1 MKTLG
6 LFALS
11 GAALLQGVSAACCRS
26 NKCLKAVALAD
37 TGLAD
42 CSANLGTVT
51 VTSTAAATTST
62 QTVTTTVDQV
72 TEFTSTTL
80 DLFTETTTETALT
93 ETLFYTETV
102 TSTGPVQTDTVTR
115 TLTQTLTTTS
125 TELAPGVT
133 STATYYLAEPTVFKV
148 KARRTV
154 VAAPSTLPEYASAD
168 CADWTKYVKACKCV
182 GVELATVTA
191 TVSAAV
197 ETEIVTVTVP
207 GEEVTVTVPM
217 TVSSTQTAIVS
228 ATATD
233 ASTVTE
239 TVTDVPDSVTITETV
254 SATSTV
260 TVTTT
265 STPSTVVPL
274 TCQPTG
280 YNFLVSTP
288 YTSATSGVKSL
299 WLWGVS
305 NQVLWVGYGGT
316 GVPSQLAASWTL
328 DSNGS
333 VQWRGTNSILYV
345 STGSSAASVQVKL
358 GDRNSVDAG
367 VAAGSMARIK
377 GCVDAN
383 TGQITVSAD
392 GRHNL
397 VQCGSGIFISS
408 GNGSDAGSSC
418 VQATP
423 TLSETWTVCQTTSL
437 DLTSTSGSACLTSL
451 VSGRCPAW
459 RDGRVSP
466 RKKRGNP
473 KVRRLLYI
481 NYPIRTLSINISLS
495 IR

>member
-1 MKTLG
+1 
-6 LFALS
+6 
-11 GAALLQGVSAACCRS
+11 
-26 NKCLKAVALAD
+26 
-37 TGLAD
+37 
-42 CSANLGTVT
+42 
-51 VTSTAAATTST
+51 
-62 QTVTTTVDQV
+62 
-72 TEFTSTTL
+72 
-80 DLFTETTTETALT
+80 
-93 ETLFYTETV
+93 
-102 TSTGPVQTDTVTR
+102 
-115 TLTQTLTTTS
+115 
-125 TELAPGVT
+125 
-133 STATYYLAEPTVFKV
+133 PTVLKV

-154 VAAPSTLPEYASAD
+154 VTAPSTLPEYASAD

-280 YNFLVSTP
+280 YNFQVSTP
-288 YTSATSGVKSL
+288 TTSVGTGVNSL
-299 WLWGVS
+299 WLYGFG
-305 NQVLWVGYGGT
+305 NTVLWVGYSGT
-316 GVPSQLAASWTL
+316 GAPSQSSTVWTL

-333 VQWRGTNSILYV
+333 VQVRGTNSILYV
-345 STGSSAASVQVKL
+345 SAGSSAASVQVKM

-383 TGQITVSAD
+383 TGRFTVSVD

-408 GNGSDAGSSC
+408 GNGSDAGSTC

-423 TLSETWTVCQTTSL
+423 TVFK
-437 DLTSTSGSACLTSL
+437 A
-451 VSGRCPAW
+451 
-459 RDGRVSP
+459 
-466 RKKRGNP
+466 
-473 KVRRLLYI
+473 YM
-481 NYPIRTLSINISLS
+481 
-495 IR
+495 

>member
-11 GAALLQGVSAACCRS
+11 GAALLQSVSAACCRS
-26 NKCLKAVALAD
+26 NTCLKVVALAD

-62 QTVTTTVDQV
+62 ETVTTTVDQV
-72 TEFTSTTL
+72 TEFTSTTF
-80 DLFTETTTETALT
+80 DLFTETTTETGLT
-93 ETLFYTETV
+93 ETLFHTETV

-133 STATYYLAEPTVFKV
+133 STATYYLAEPTVF
-148 KARRTV
+148 RRTV
-154 VAAPSTLPEYASAD
+154 VTAPSTLPEYASAD

-182 GVELATVTA
+182 GVELATMTV

-233 ASTVTE
+233 ARTVTE

-299 WLWGVS
+299 WLWGLQ

-316 GVPSQLAASWTL
+316 GAPTQLAASWTL
-328 DSNGS
+328 DSNSS

-345 STGSSAASVQVKL
+345 STGSSAASLQVKM

-367 VAAGSMARIK
+367 AAAGSMARIK
-377 GCVDAN
+377 GCVDAS
-383 TGQITVSAD
+383 TGRFTVSAD

-397 VQCGSGIFISS
+397 VQCGSQIFISS
-408 GNGSDAGSSC
+408 GNGSDAGSNC
-418 VQATP
+418 IQATP
-423 TLSETWTVCQTTSL
+423 TVTPV
-437 DLTSTSGSACLTSL
+437 
-451 VSGRCPAW
+451 
-459 RDGRVSP
+459 
-466 RKKRGNP
+466 
-473 KVRRLLYI
+473 
-481 NYPIRTLSINISLS
+481 
-495 IR
+495 

>member
-1 MKTLG
+1 M
-6 LFALS
+6 
-11 GAALLQGVSAACCRS
+11 
-26 NKCLKAVALAD
+26 
-37 TGLAD
+37 
-42 CSANLGTVT
+42 
-51 VTSTAAATTST
+51 TSTAAATTST
-62 QTVTTTVDQV
+62 ETVTTTLDQV

-115 TLTQTLTTTS
+115 TLTQTLTTIS

-133 STATYYLAEPTVFKV
+133 STATHYLAEPTVLKI

-154 VAAPSTLPEYASAD
+154 VAAPATLPEYASAD

-233 ASTVTE
+233 ATTVTE
-239 TVTDVPDSVTITETV
+239 TVTDMPDGVTVTETV
-254 SATSTV
+254 TATST
-260 TVTTT
+260 TTAITT
-265 STPSTVVPL
+265 STPTTVVPL
-274 TCQPTG
+274 TCQPTS
-280 YNFLVSTP
+280 YNFQVSTP
-288 YTSATSGVKSL
+288 TTFAGTGVNSL
-299 WLWGVS
+299 WLYGVG
-305 NQVLWVGYGGT
+305 NTVLWVGYGGT
-316 GVPSQLAASWTL
+316 GAPTQSSTVWTL

-333 VQWRGTNSILYV
+333 IQVRGTNSILYV
-345 STGSSAASVQVKL
+345 SASSSAASVQVKI

-367 VAAGSMARIK
+367 VATGSMARIK

-383 TGQITVSAD
+383 TGRFTVSVD

-408 GNGSDAGSSC
+408 GNGFDAGSTC
-418 VQATP
+418 VQAT
-423 TLSETWTVCQTTSL
+423 TTVFK
-437 DLTSTSGSACLTSL
+437 A
-451 VSGRCPAW
+451 
-459 RDGRVSP
+459 
-466 RKKRGNP
+466 
-473 KVRRLLYI
+473 
-481 NYPIRTLSINISLS
+481 
-495 IR
+495 